1 MKEIECE
8 ANKLKENL
16 EFKSQIES
24 ELKILLQE
32 SLKREKLAT
41 IYEENNLDK
50 QYEILLQENAQL
62 KVELRMAEF
71 EFKRQSIYKNT

>member
-1 MKEIECE
+1 MKEMESE

-16 EFKSQIES
+16 EIKSQIES

-32 SLKREKLAT
+32 SLKREKLGT
-41 IYEENNLDK
+41 IHEENLDLDK
-50 QYEILLQENAQL
+50 QYETLLQENAQL

-71 EFKRQSIYKNT
+71 EFSRQSKRS

>member
-1 MKEIECE
+1 MKEMESE

-16 EFKSQIES
+16 EIKSQIES

-32 SLKREKLAT
+32 SLKREKLGT
-41 IYEENNLDK
+41 INEENLDLDK
-50 QYEILLQENAQL
+50 QYETLLQENAQL

-71 EFKRQSIYKNT
+71 EFSRQSKRS